1 MNRPSLVLAVS
12 KLAVVG
18 EHAGF
23 SLEQLIQL
31 LDAGLSVETLI
42 DLIAWRLEA
51 TQGTPRPLS
60 PSSCWIM

>member
-42 DLIAWRLEA
+42 DLIAWRLEG
-51 TQGTPRPLS
+51 TQETPSPLS